1 VINLLIIDNE
11 EYIVTKEDINI
22 WKYTINGILGYNI
35 SVELEFKND
44 LDQKGY
50 LNLLAGYE
58 KENNIMN
65 FVNKKYVGI
74 PFTDNNQILDFEIFD
89 TKKFLDTEIESEIE
103 LNVDNIKDGKIK
115 TNFKLNDKLIK
126 IKYEGYLIL
135 NSNS

>member
-1 VINLLIIDNE
+1 MLIIDNE